1 MAGSSGGGRRV
12 RGGSFLLKVLR
23 WVSRGTGLG
32 SVAPISGIDG
42 LQVFADFNDERILDV
57 IHEIRGENPE
67 YRVMSALLSPGDTFV
82 DIGAN
87 FGTFSLL
94 ASRLVDIGGT
104 VIAIEPQPR
113 LAALIVR
120 SLSASGVQNCEVM
133 RTACG
138 TETGKIDLHV
148 PAHDSGRAGMFAAF
162 SGRVRHETI
171 SVPVAPLDRMID
183 RGSITGR
190 LMIKVDVEGSEFGVL
205 EGGRRLIESTRP
217 PLLIE
222 LNPWTATA
230 AGRSTSDLIQL
241 LQSLGYQRFATMDS
255 YPDEV
260 ATNAIDL
267 SKQTNILA
275 LF

>member
-1 MAGSSGGGRRV
+1 M
-12 RGGSFLLKVLR
+12 RGGTFLLKFLR

-32 SVAPISGIDG
+32 SIAPISGIDG

-82 DIGAN
+82 DVGAN

-120 SLSASGVQNCEVM
+120 SLSASGVQNCEVI
-133 RTACG
+133 RSACG
-138 TETGKIDLHV
+138 TDTGKVALHV
-148 PAHDSGRAGMFAAF
+148 PSDDSGRAGLFEAF
-162 SGRVRHETI
+162 SGRLDHETI
-171 SVPVAPLDRMID
+171 SVPVAPLDRIID
-183 RGSITGR
+183 RASVTGR
-190 LMIKVDVEGSEFGVL
+190 LMIKIDAEGSEFSVL

-222 LNPWTATA
+222 LNPWTAEA
-230 AGRSTSDLIQL
+230 AGRSTCELMQL
-241 LQSLGYQRFATMDS
+241 LQSLGYHRFATMDS
-255 YPDEV
+255 R
-260 ATNAIDL
+260 
-267 SKQTNILA
+267 
-275 LF
+275 